1 MPAAF
6 DACVKGGGR
15 VRTVTG
21 PNRKFGLASGEY
33 VHVCFL
39 NGKMHRGY
47 VKKRGK
53 GEHESRASAA
63 HKALDKD

>member
-1 MPAAF
+1 
-6 DACVKGGGR
+6 

-21 PNRKFGLASGEY
+21 PNKKFGLASGEY

-47 VKKRGK
+47 VKKRGR
-53 GEHESRASAA
+53 GDGESRASAA
-63 HKALDKD
+63 HKALDSD